1 MEEQAERIVLTK
13 EEMLPYI
20 KRSWTELQRFLGKKR
35 RELGNNY
42 NRRNNYEL
50 IASRFGN
57 AREKPELYYDEYL
70 LILEKK
76 SKLPVSMREPIAAIV
91 GKAQQA
97 LFSDKLDAIRK
108 QKKEAGKKVSD
119 SV

>member
-1 MEEQAERIVLTK
+1 MEEKANRIELTK

-20 KRSWTELQRFLGKKR
+20 VKSWDELQDFLRKKR

-50 IASRFGN
+50 ITDRFGS
-57 AREKPELYYDEYL
+57 ARTKPELYYDEYM

-76 SKLPVSMREPIAAIV
+76 SKRPASVREVIAVVV

-97 LFSDKLDAIRK
+97 LFSEKLKTIRE
-108 QKKEAGKKVSD
+108 QKKEAEKGLS
-119 SV
+119 